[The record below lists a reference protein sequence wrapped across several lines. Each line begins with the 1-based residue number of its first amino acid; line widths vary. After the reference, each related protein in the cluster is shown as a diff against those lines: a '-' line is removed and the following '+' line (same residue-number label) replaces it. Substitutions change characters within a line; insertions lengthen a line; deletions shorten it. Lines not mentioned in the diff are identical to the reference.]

1 MKIFN
6 TIQIKEIDSYTIEHE
21 PISSIQLI
29 ERVADTLLNTII
41 NLIQKSN
48 SIAIIAGKGNNGS
61 DALALAQRLK
71 SNGFDTTVF
80 AFNSEQCKT
89 ETKYFLQQ
97 INVNP
102 IDAFIQ
108 IKPLQFDFIIDGL
121 LGTGLSKPIEGIEKT
136 IIEQINKSQSNV
148 ISIDIPSGLQC
159 DSVPKN
165 NLLIVKANHTLTLEF
180 PKLSFLFPENSSY
193 VGDLSIIPICL
204 HKSIINKTQT
214 PYYLTQKE
222 DISLKKRD
230 RFSNKGTYGHVL
242 TISGSYG
249 KMGACI
255 LTSTASLKIGAGLV
269 TAHIPE
275 CGNTILQTAVPEV
288 MASIDKQQKF
298 VSTIPLPTNKQSN
311 VISIGPGL
319 GTEPETQ
326 KAIVTLL
333 RECKI
338 PIVIDADA
346 LNCIVLQ
353 KAKRLIP
360 INAIITPHI
369 KEFERLF
376 GNFTDSLSRL
386 NVQIENSIKHQIY
399 IVLKGYRTS
408 ITTPEGEVYFNSTG
422 NPGMAT
428 AGSGDV
434 LTGII
439 AGLLSQGYSSKDAAI
454 YGVYIHGLAGD
465 IAAEQKTEYCMMAR
479 DIITFIPQA
488 MKLLIMNQ

>member
-6 TIQIKEIDSYTIEHE
+6 TIQIREIDSYTIEHE

-29 ERVADTLLNTII
+29 ERVANSLFNAII
-41 NLIQKSN
+41 NLIQKNN

-61 DALALAQRLK
+61 DALALAQKLT
-71 SNGFDTTVF
+71 SDGFDTTVF
-80 AFNSEQCKT
+80 AFNSEQCKP

-97 INVNP
+97 ISTNP
-102 IDAFIQ
+102 IETFLQTKA
-108 IKPLQFDFIIDGL
+108 LQFDFIIDGL
-121 LGTGLSKPIEGIEKT
+121 FGTGLSKPIEGIEKT
-136 IIEQINKSQSNV
+136 IIEHINNSQSNI
-148 ISIDIPSGLQC
+148 ISIDIPSGLQS
-159 DSVPKN
+159 DLQLNN
-165 NLLIVKANHTLTLEF
+165 NLSIVKANHTITLEF

-193 VGDLSIIPICL
+193 VGDLSIIPIGL
-204 HKSIINKTQT
+204 HKSIIIKTQT
-214 PYYLTQKE
+214 PYYLTLKE

-230 RFSNKGTYGHVL
+230 RFSHKGTYGHVL

-298 VSTIPLPTNKQSN
+298 VSTIPLPNNKKSN

-319 GTEPETQ
+319 GTDPETQ

-360 INAIITPHI
+360 INAIITPHV

-376 GNFTDSLSRL
+376 GNFTDSASRL
-386 NVQIENSIKHQIY
+386 NAQIENSIKHQIY
-399 IVLKGYRTS
+399 IVLKGHRTS

-439 AGLLSQGYSSKDAAI
+439 AGLLAQGYNPKDAAI
-454 YGVYIHGLAGD
+454 FGVYIHGLAGD
-465 IAAEQKTEYCMMAR
+465 IAAEQKTEYGIMAR
-479 DIITFIPQA
+479 DLITFIPQA
-488 MKLLIMNQ
+488 MKSLILNQ